1 MYVSY
6 TDPNTTPTAPPTRT
20 ATTYAAK
27 PSSYSPST
35 EAVGTVD
42 LRFRNEYVRFENW
55 EPNTD
60 ETAFGFRAASD
71 NADTA
76 VAIPDAKAAA
86 ADAAALGLAS
96 TASGPNTS
104 FLSPA
109 GADEAP
115 F

>member
-1 MYVSY
+1 M
-6 TDPNTTPTAPPTRT
+6 
-20 ATTYAAK
+20 
-27 PSSYSPST
+27 
-35 EAVGTVD
+35 
-42 LRFRNEYVRFENW
+42 RFENW

-76 VAIPDAKAAA
+76 VAVPDAKAAA